1 MIESMIGINIIIKL
15 FLNDTLTNLKV
26 VSEKITTVKPNKK
39 IIILDFE

>member
-1 MIESMIGINIIIKL
+1 MIESRIGINIIIKL

-26 VSEKITTVKPNKK
+26 DSEKIITVKPNKK

>member
-26 VSEKITTVKPNKK
+26 DLKNHYSQTKQENYYSR
-39 IIILDFE
+39 F

>member
-26 VSEKITTVKPNKK
+26 DSEKIITVKPNKK